1 LIQKR
6 NCLSVDFR
14 QEGIDDILIV
24 DARGMGQK
32 WKNLVGLRY
41 ADCLPKDVFFKARR
55 RNLIMCEANAYLIIN
70 GKEQLIM
77 ESVDL
82 VEPKGEN
89 EWTLVSMFGEQKT
102 VTGRIKAMELVD
114 HRVLFETP
122 IR

>member
-1 LIQKR
+1 
-6 NCLSVDFR
+6 
-14 QEGIDDILIV
+14 
-24 DARGMGQK
+24 
-32 WKNLVGLRY
+32 
-41 ADCLPKDVFFKARR
+41 
-55 RNLIMCEANAYLIIN
+55 MCEANAYLIIN
-70 GKEQLIM
+70 GKEHLIM

-102 VTGRIKAMELVD
+102 VTGRIKSMELVD